1 MTELTSLRSLA
12 AVTALDAQTVL
23 AGNRPGASLQLDK
36 TYFSGQL
43 RALERFDAST
53 DPIQN
58 RDERVQTLED
68 SWNAY
73 GRIDVEVD
81 TLTADA
87 LWNSSTRFWH
97 QVRQIP
103 EVEHLRNA
111 FPGRCFVVPEWLKTG
126 NRLHYGARVYFFR
139 SDDGPEPDAVLQQN
153 IDAVVDGP
161 FETFERYQGQLH
173 GYPDCCIDFYHE
185 RSADAPSP
193 EWRSVEPFRDRIA
206 TDALEAGPS
215 GSIDDAL
222 PAFSECDGCAAFFAR
237 EFFPEPGCD
246 TALATG
252 EAICDALSSPF
263 PTRLVEDSVRLTLG
277 YNYLVARAV
286 HTGDSQRPTPGALGR
301 EHLMFYLPV
310 DELAG
315 MPRYS

>member
-1 MTELTSLRSLA
+1 MTEPQTVDTLA
-12 AVTALDAQTVL
+12 TFTALDAKTVL
-23 AGNRPGASLQLDK
+23 DGNRTGASLQLDK

-43 RALERFDAST
+43 RALERFDESS
-53 DPIQN
+53 DPIPN
-58 RDERVQTLED
+58 RQERVETLED

-73 GRIDVEVD
+73 GRIDVDVD
-81 TLTADA
+81 SLTADA

-97 QVRQIP
+97 QLQQIP
-103 EVEHLRNA
+103 EVQHLQEE

-139 SDDGPEPDAVLQQN
+139 SEDAPEPEDVIEQN

-161 FETFERYQGQLH
+161 YETFERYQGQLH

-185 RSADAPSP
+185 RSPDAPSP
-193 EWRSVEPFRDRIA
+193 EWRSIEPFREQVP
-206 TDALEAGPS
+206 DAALGAGPT

-222 PAFSECDGCAAFFAR
+222 PEFTECDGCAAFFAR
-237 EFFPEPGCD
+237 EFFPEPDCD
-246 TALATG
+246 SALATG
-252 EAICDALSSPF
+252 EAIYDRLTARF
-263 PTRLVEDSVRLTLG
+263 ATRLVADYFRLTFG

-286 HTGDSQRPTPGALGR
+286 HTGDSQRPTPGSLGR
-301 EHLMFYLPV
+301 EHLMFYLPLG
-310 DELAG
+310 ELEA